1 MNNELYHY
9 EPSLLDALRDVEA
22 AAMSIRQVAAFALL
36 SRPNRSLPRTACG
49 DDSLIA
55 HFEES
60 PEGWLCLTLPV
71 MLPHRKE
78 GDKALF
84 LLEPIRDAV
93 DVFYGDRPRPHFDR
107 CVLAYEHIYAVGT
120 QRRHVTDHDNLE
132 LKHCQDLLESLFLT
146 NDSAHYCAAFQ
157 CSHAGSSHA
166 THIWILTPEQ
176 FPEWLKTHEIYWK
189 STPKI

>member
-1 MNNELYHY
+1 MNNKLYLDT
-9 EPSLLDALRDVEA
+9 SGLLDALRDAEA
-22 AAMSIRQVAAFALL
+22 TAMSIRSVAALALL
-36 SRPNRSLPRTACG
+36 NRPACPLPRTARG

-93 DVFYGDRPRPHFDR
+93 DAFYGDRPRPHFDR

-157 CSHAGSSHA
+157 CSHAGSSNA
-166 THIWILTPEQ
+166 TRIWILTPEQ